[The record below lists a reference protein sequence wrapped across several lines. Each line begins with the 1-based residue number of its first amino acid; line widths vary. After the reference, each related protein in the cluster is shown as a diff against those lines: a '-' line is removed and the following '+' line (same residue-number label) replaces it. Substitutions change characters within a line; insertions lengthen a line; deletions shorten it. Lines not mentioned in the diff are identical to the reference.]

1 MSYTD
6 LLVKIINIQKS
17 KPLKFSLIM
26 KEKQYKLND
35 VTMSKKNT
43 VVSKKTVRGGVYISD
58 KFVYQLKATVSEPRM
73 ATMLSGTMLGP
84 NFDFDALDDLQFE
97 DFSDLEAPP
106 PPSEKVDINLD
117 VDVDEDSLYQQ
128 KVAEEVGAAVLAAE
142 GNYDEL
148 FGDKYSN
155 VIPEM
160 WMPNWSDATDPSARE
175 LEGYSE

>member
-43 VVSKKTVRGGVYISD
+43 VVSKKTVRGGAYISD
-58 KFVYQLKATVSEPRM
+58 KFVYQLKATVFEPGI

-84 NFDFDALDDLQFE
+84 NFDFDALEIKVENMGNGYEKISLLTNLVNTLQKQ
-97 DFSDLEAPP
+97 S
-106 PPSEKVDINLD
+106 IT
-117 VDVDEDSLYQQ
+117 
-128 KVAEEVGAAVLAAE
+128 
-142 GNYDEL
+142 EL
-148 FGDKYSN
+148 TMN
-155 VIPEM
+155 VI
-160 WMPNWSDATDPSARE
+160 NAKQLTNF
-175 LEGYSE
+175 

>member
-43 VVSKKTVRGGVYISD
+43 VVSKKTVRGGAYISD
-58 KFVYQLKATVSEPRM
+58 KFVYQLKATVFEPGI

-84 NFDFDALDDLQFE
+84 NFDFDVLEIRVENMGNGYGKISLLTNLVNTLQKQ
-97 DFSDLEAPP
+97 SMT
-106 PPSEKVDINLD
+106 
-117 VDVDEDSLYQQ
+117 
-128 KVAEEVGAAVLAAE
+128 
-142 GNYDEL
+142 EL
-148 FGDKYSN
+148 TMN
-155 VIPEM
+155 VI
-160 WMPNWSDATDPSARE
+160 NAKQLTNF
-175 LEGYSE
+175 

>member
-73 ATMLSGTMLGP
+73 AAMLSGTMLGP
-84 NFDFDALDDLQFE
+84 NFDFDV
-97 DFSDLEAPP
+97 LEIKIENMGNGYGKI
-106 PPSEKVDINLD
+106 SLLTNLVNTVQKQSMTQLTMNIINAKQL
-117 VDVDEDSLYQQ
+117 
-128 KVAEEVGAAVLAAE
+128 
-142 GNYDEL
+142 
-148 FGDKYSN
+148 
-155 VIPEM
+155 
-160 WMPNWSDATDPSARE
+160 PNF
-175 LEGYSE
+175 

>member
-43 VVSKKTVRGGVYISD
+43 VVSKKTVRGGAYISD
-58 KFVYQLKATVSEPRM
+58 KFVYQLKATVFEPGI

-84 NFDFDALDDLQFE
+84 NFDFDALEIKVENMGNGYKKISLLTNLVNTLQKQ
-97 DFSDLEAPP
+97 S
-106 PPSEKVDINLD
+106 IT
-117 VDVDEDSLYQQ
+117 
-128 KVAEEVGAAVLAAE
+128 
-142 GNYDEL
+142 EL
-148 FGDKYSN
+148 TMN
-155 VIPEM
+155 VI
-160 WMPNWSDATDPSARE
+160 NAKQLTNF
-175 LEGYSE
+175 

>member
-17 KPLKFSLIM
+17 KTLKFSLII
-26 KEKQYKLND
+26 KKKQYKLND

-84 NFDFDALDDLQFE
+84 NFDFDVLE
-97 DFSDLEAPP
+97 IKIENMGSDYGKISLLANLVNTIQKQ
-106 PPSEKVDINLD
+106 SMTQLTMNIINAKQL
-117 VDVDEDSLYQQ
+117 
-128 KVAEEVGAAVLAAE
+128 
-142 GNYDEL
+142 
-148 FGDKYSN
+148 
-155 VIPEM
+155 
-160 WMPNWSDATDPSARE
+160 PNF
-175 LEGYSE
+175 